1 MRVVSAFPSGF
12 TRNATY
18 REALMISEEEVN
30 AFASRTL
37 RALREKSGL
46 SHTAVGDEIGVS
58 FQQVQ
63 KYEWNINRLSIGRC
77 AQFAEFFSVPI
88 TTTGRPWKRPIPPT
102 TAASSA
108 KARSPA
114 SGMKSVIR
122 PLI

>member
-1 MRVVSAFPSGF
+1 
-12 TRNATY
+12 
-18 REALMISEEEVN
+18 MISEDEVN

-46 SHTAVGDEIGVS
+46 SQTTVGDEIGVS

-88 TTTGRPWKRPIPPT
+88 TTFFPSPNAAFSDASVPPT
-102 TAASSA
+102 TMRIIRLLNKTKPKYHDLVYAIV
-108 KARSPA
+108 KAVAQMGTR
-114 SGMKSVIR
+114 GEDEKH
-122 PLI
+122 